1 MKSKL
6 KRQVLPI
13 LCVLCL
19 AAAVTWGALWAL
31 ALPAGLVIWRLLG
44 RTGLGEAPRVL
55 LTVLVAL
62 VVGVLLFWAGI
73 YLSIFLFQLR
83 DRPAW

>member
-13 LCVLCL
+13 LCILCMV
-19 AAAVTWGALWAL
+19 AAVVWGALWSL

-55 LTVLVAL
+55 LTVLAAL
-62 VVGVLLFWAGI
+62 AVGALLFWVGL

-83 DRPAW
+83 DRPTW